1 MQSFMA
7 KWAMSRAST
16 PAQYA
21 LILVDLVR
29 RQGHPLS
36 AILSGTSRAASGM
49 QSVGARVSQ
58 SDFMQLAV
66 NAQALTRDP
75 ALGLHLGERLNLSAH
90 AVLGQAFMT
99 CQDLHEAL
107 DLFMKYYH
115 LLSPEL
121 ELSLERTE
129 EDYRLTTV
137 AAPDPAMEV
146 FGAELMAAA
155 MLNTLRGLLSR
166 SDFMLRVDFPY
177 SEPAHGETYRALFG
191 SNSVHFNCSHQRICF
206 DRRLGDTPL
215 PSSNP
220 ALRELYEDECARLLT
235 DLEGTDSAVEQI
247 LSLLRKLEGQYPQM
261 PQVARMLNT
270 SPRTLRRRLDAEGA
284 SFQPLLDSV
293 RAEHATRYLKNTRL
307 PLASI
312 AYMIGFSDPSNFRRA
327 YRKWTGVTPAE
338 VRQRG

>member
-1 MQSFMA
+1 MP
-7 KWAMSRAST
+7 RAST

-21 LILVDLVR
+21 LILIDLVR

-36 AILSGTSRAASGM
+36 TILADTSLAESGIH
-49 QSVGARVSQ
+49 SVGARVSQ
-58 SDFMQLAV
+58 SDFVQLVA
-66 NAQALTRDP
+66 NAHALTQDP

-90 AVLGQAFMT
+90 AILGQAFMT
-99 CQDLHEAL
+99 CQDLHEVL

-121 ELSLERTE
+121 ELSLELTDT
-129 EDYRLTTV
+129 DYRLTTI
-137 AAPDPAMEV
+137 AAPDPALEV

-155 MLNTLRGLLSR
+155 LLNTLRGLLSR
-166 SDFMLRVDFPY
+166 SDFRLRVDFPY
-177 SEPAHGETYRALFG
+177 PEPGHGAAYRALFG
-191 SNSVHFNCSHQRICF
+191 SDCVHFDCSHQRICF

-220 ALRELYEDECARLLT
+220 ALRELYEEECARLLA
-235 DLEGTDSAVEQI
+235 DLEGTDSIAEQI

-270 SPRTLRRRLDAEGA
+270 SPRTLRRRLEAEGA
-284 SFQPLLDSV
+284 AFQPLLDSV
-293 RAEHATRYLKNTRL
+293 RAEHATRYLKNTHL

-312 AYMIGFSDPSNFRRA
+312 AYLVGFSDPSNFRRA
-327 YRKWTGVTPAE
+327 YRKWTGQTPAA
-338 VRQRG
+338 VRQGG

>member
-1 MQSFMA
+1 MRSFVA

-21 LILVDLVR
+21 LILIDLVR
-29 RQGHPLS
+29 QQGHALPT
-36 AILSGTSRAASGM
+36 ILAGTSLAQSGIH
-49 QSVGARVSQ
+49 SVGARVSQ
-58 SDFMQLAV
+58 VDFVQLVA
-66 NAQALTRDP
+66 NARSLTRDP

-90 AVLGQAFMT
+90 AILGQAFMT
-99 CQDLHEAL
+99 CHDLHEVL

-121 ELSLERTE
+121 ELSLELTDDE
-129 EDYRLTTV
+129 YRLTTIT
-137 AAPDPAMEV
+137 APDPALEV

-155 MLNTLRGLLSR
+155 LLNTLRGLLSR
-166 SDFMLRVDFPY
+166 DDFRLRVDFPY
-177 SEPAHGETYRALFG
+177 PEPAHAEAYWTLFG
-191 SNSVHFNCSHQRICF
+191 SDCVHFDCSHQRICF

-220 ALRELYEDECARLLT
+220 ALRELYEEECARLLA
-235 DLEGTDSAVEQI
+235 DLEGTDSVAEQI

-261 PQVARMLNT
+261 PQVAQMLNT

-284 SFQPLLDSV
+284 SFQPLLDRV

-312 AYMIGFSDPSNFRRA
+312 AYTIGFSDPSNFRRA

-338 VRQRG
+338 VRRNA